1 MKRTP
6 TVTAVIG
13 ETPYTVTLTDD
24 LDHEWLADEPPGAGG
39 ANRGPTPHHLLLGS
53 LGACT
58 AVTVSMYARHKRW
71 PLQGMRV
78 ELQFGPDGAPA
89 PGVSDIRRRITLL
102 GDLSAEQRQRL
113 LEIAN
118 KCPIH
123 KVLTGEVRI
132 DTSLA

>member
-1 MKRTP
+1 MSSTP

-13 ETPYTVTLTDD
+13 EIPYTVTLGDD
-24 LDHEWLADEPPGAGG
+24 LGHHWHGDEPHEAGG
-39 ANRGPTPHHLLLGS
+39 ADRGPTPHHLLLGS

-58 AVTVSMYARHKRW
+58 AITVSMYARHKRW
-71 PLQGMRV
+71 PLEGMRV
-78 ELQFGPDGAPA
+78 ELQFDPGGAPA

-102 GDLSAEQRQRL
+102 GELSAEQRQRL